1 MQANWGVDPNCTQP
15 DPLPH
20 HNLVCKTSLSY
31 WLKYKSVI
39 FEFFLFVSQHVL
51 LINNYRTIYIEWQN
65 NHQSCKES
73 NGKFNRLS
81 FPLSKLCSEQNLMP
95 VLVVVAVVS
104 ANYRNRQQSSC
115 KRQESPIEKLLQ
127 AKLLRKPLFI
137 LQLLFSLL
145 LLVCLY
151 EMKRF

>member
-1 MQANWGVDPNCTQP
+1 
-15 DPLPH
+15 
-20 HNLVCKTSLSY
+20 
-31 WLKYKSVI
+31 
-39 FEFFLFVSQHVL
+39 
-51 LINNYRTIYIEWQN
+51 
-65 NHQSCKES
+65 
-73 NGKFNRLS
+73 
-81 FPLSKLCSEQNLMP
+81 MP
-95 VLVVVAVVS
+95 VLVVAVVS

-151 EMKRF
+151 EMKHNSRLAAAKKEKESNVKQILMVLLPLKKDYKMLIKLHKI